1 MIKNLKERLKNN
13 FENIG
18 MANAYSNPIEGD
30 SIFFFHKVEIPAI
43 LKESVSSENEEIK

>member
-13 FENIG
+13 FEN
-18 MANAYSNPIEGD
+18 
-30 SIFFFHKVEIPAI
+30 IFFFHKVEIPAI